1 MEAEFVTTSIA
12 LSSTVVL
19 LALSGCA
26 MSSPGIDEPLVPG
39 PCPDVVVEALS
50 EVVLGQATALGQ
62 SDWEAAY
69 EFASPSFRSAIG
81 VEEFKVIVLTDYGML
96 TTFQDATFGQCD
108 VVAENAALFQVVVE
122 SGAYQPVTMV
132 YQMVLDEDQW
142 WVSGV
147 EFPQSAIPNA

>member
-1 MEAEFVTTSIA
+1 MSKGFI
-12 LSSTVVL
+12 LSAAVAL

-26 MSSPGIDEPLVPG
+26 ASTPGIDEPLVPG
-39 PCPDVVVEALS
+39 PCPDVVVETLS
-50 EVVLGQATALGQ
+50 DVVLGQANALGQ
-62 SDWEAAY
+62 NDWEAAY
-69 EFASPSFRSAIG
+69 EFASPSFRRAIG
-81 VEEFKVIVLTDYGML
+81 VEEFKLIVLADYGML
-96 TTFQDATFGQCD
+96 TTFQDAAFGQCD

-132 YQMVLDEDQW
+132 YQMVLDEEQW

>member
-1 MEAEFVTTSIA
+1 MSKIFT
-12 LSSTVVL
+12 LSSATLL
-19 LALSGCA
+19 LALGGCA
-26 MSSPGIDEPLVPG
+26 PSSPGIDEPLVPG
-39 PCPDVVVEALS
+39 PCPDAVVEALS
-50 EVVLGQATALGQ
+50 EVVLGQANALGQ
-62 SDWEAAY
+62 NDWEAAY

-81 VEEFKVIVLTDYGML
+81 VEEFKLIVLADYGML

-132 YQMVLDEDQW
+132 YQMVLDEEQW

>member
-1 MEAEFVTTSIA
+1 MSKISALTSAA
-12 LSSTVVL
+12 LL
-19 LALSGCA
+19 LALGGCA
-26 MSSPGIDEPLVPG
+26 PSASGIDEPLVPG

-50 EVVLGQATALGQ
+50 EVVLGQANALGQ
-62 SDWEAAY
+62 SDWDAAY
-69 EFASPSFRSAIG
+69 EFASPSFRGAIG
-81 VEEFKVIVLTDYGML
+81 VEEFKLIVLADYGML

-108 VVAENAALFQVVVE
+108 AVAENAALLQVVVE

-132 YQMVLDEDQW
+132 YQMILEEEQW